1 MKKTLA
7 TLIST
12 AVLALVMGGTA
23 QAEGKLL
30 LGTEGAYAPFNTIDK
45 DGKLAGFDIDIGNA
59 LCKAMAVECEWVTSD
74 WDGLIPALE
83 AKKFD
88 AIVASMSITAERKEK
103 IDFTG
108 KYYTTPIKC
117 MRAVGTDVDPSNE
130 PKLKGKM
137 VGVQSGVVA
146 DNFVRGKF
154 KDVVEVTA
162 YKTQDEANLDLLSG
176 RVDLVCADSVVLA
189 PFVKDEKNAAK
200 VEFVG
205 GDFNDKEFVG
215 EGVGIG
221 IRKGDTALAEKL
233 NKAIEAIRKDGTYA
247 EINKKYFD
255 FDLYGE

>member
-1 MKKTLA
+1 MKLLTTL
-7 TLIST
+7 LSS
-12 AVLALVMGGTA
+12 AVLAMAVAGTA
-23 QAEGKLL
+23 QAEDKLR
-30 LGTEGAYAPFNTIDK
+30 LGTEGAYAPFNTVDK

-59 LCKAMAVECEWVTSD
+59 LCKAMATECEWVTSD
-74 WDGLIPALE
+74 WDGLIPALD

-117 MRAVGTDVDPSNE
+117 IRAVGTDVDPTDE
-130 PKLKGKM
+130 AKLKGKM

-154 KDVVEVTA
+154 KDIVEVTA
-162 YKTQDEANLDLLSG
+162 YKTQDEANLDLLAG

-189 PFVKDEKNAAK
+189 PVVKDEKNVGK

-205 GDFNDKEFVG
+205 GDFKDVEFVG

-233 NKAIEAIRKDGTYA
+233 NKAIAKIREDGTYA